1 MTHYRGWKLLNRE
14 ELLEVFEPRFERVV
28 AHHITLDLKGGIP
41 EPVTARVVG
50 YASDDIGLEALV
62 VSVDGTTVRP
72 DGSIFHITWSLG
84 SGYRP
89 VDSKRIVKQG
99 WVEIDP
105 IDIVVVPFCVTN
117 GVEEF
122 T

>member
-1 MTHYRGWKLLNRE
+1 MSRYRGWKLLNRE
-14 ELLEVFEPRFERVV
+14 ELFEVFAPRFERVV
-28 AHHITLDLKGGIP
+28 AHHITLDLMGGIP
-41 EPVTARVVG
+41 EPVVARVVG

-62 VSVDGTTVRP
+62 VSVNGNTARP

-89 VDSKRIVKQG
+89 VDSNRIIAQG
-99 WVEIDP
+99 WVEINP
-105 IDIVVVPFCVTN
+105 IDISVVPFCVTN

-122 T
+122 